1 MHTEDAGL
9 ATTGDPHIL
18 SWCCAQDRLLATADK
33 KLTKFLASSRG
44 DCPSVLITREMRTM
58 PAEQV
63 AAILIANLPQQVSY
77 ELHWPVQSMGRPRV
91 DIDDKDALHRVL
103 DADLDV

>member
-1 MHTEDAGL
+1 
-9 ATTGDPHIL
+9 
-18 SWCCAQDRLLATADK
+18 
-33 KLTKFLASSRG
+33 
-44 DCPSVLITREMRTM
+44 M